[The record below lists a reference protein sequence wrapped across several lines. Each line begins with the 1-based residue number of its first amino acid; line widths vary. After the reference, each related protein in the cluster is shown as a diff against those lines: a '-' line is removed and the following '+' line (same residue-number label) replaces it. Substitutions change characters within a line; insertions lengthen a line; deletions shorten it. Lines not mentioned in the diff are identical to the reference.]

1 MSEWQQWL
9 TPVLLMVIIAMAAY
23 IWRQLV
29 IRLDRAEKS
38 DNEQWALL
46 RHHDREIGEIRGR
59 IESSGRTTEGGD

>member
-46 RHHDREIGEIRGR
+46 RHHDREIGEIRGHIGIPR
-59 IESSGRTTEGGD
+59 RTVEGGD